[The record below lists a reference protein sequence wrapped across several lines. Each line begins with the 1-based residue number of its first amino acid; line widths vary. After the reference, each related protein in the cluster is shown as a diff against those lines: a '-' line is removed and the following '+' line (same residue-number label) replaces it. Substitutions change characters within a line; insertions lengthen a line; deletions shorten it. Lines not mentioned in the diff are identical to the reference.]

1 MAENTLVGKKI
12 LLVDDDADI
21 LTAMS
26 AAFTETG
33 AQVMTAGDGN
43 RAVELASQNAP
54 DLVVLDM
61 MLPKRSGFLVL
72 EKIKP
77 QRKMGIKPFVIM
89 VTGNPGKRHQAYAE
103 SLGVEKYMNKP
114 VRMERLIKEAEAL
127 LGVGG
132 EPAQT

>member
-1 MAENTLVGKKI
+1 MAENTLAGKKV

-26 AAFTETG
+26 AAFSDTG
-33 AQVMTAGDGN
+33 AEVMTASDGN
-43 RAVELASQNAP
+43 KAVELATHTLP

-77 QRKMGIKPFVIM
+77 QRKAGTKPFVIM
-89 VTGNPGKRHQAYAE
+89 ITGNPGKRHQAYAE
-103 SLGVEKYMNKP
+103 SLGVERYMNKP
-114 VRMERLIKEAEAL
+114 IRMERLMKEAEAL
-127 LGVGG
+127 LTGNQ
-132 EPAQT
+132 AS